1 MRRITYF
8 LLIAVFLIIPVGATS
23 SSHADV
29 EYIQKSNFWTWAAGE
44 PGTGWNKFIGY
55 TFGVSCPNSEDGY
68 HHASSYR
75 RPEASWGGPTGYYK
89 CICDLCGAEF
99 TAYEKDLQQS
109 YEAQVEELPA
119 QSITAA
125 GKLIWQTTWDDYYF
139 SASDTCTTISFTIGN
154 SATSVSRDSLSS
166 GLKFGT
172 TSVLVS
178 VVSPTTLF
186 LSWGNGYCS
195 RGIALASNY
204 LKAPV
209 SGYYCIDNGFLIYSM
224 EYLDSDTEVIK
235 SHTLSTN
242 SSYRPLSKCYVSAG
256 DWISIR
262 TVQPPYLPAS
272 GNYTNFHREYLYAYS
287 ISIELDTF
295 GPISGTTYNINSR
308 PTSIT
313 GDYGIIGDNGQIIKV
328 EGDKIVNETNN
339 TIYNPA
345 TGETH
350 TMSDWSYNYEDRSYT
365 VTTETGDTITITY
378 GDENV
383 TIKEGDT
390 IYNVYYLVDGSGEP
404 GPDVPGGCNHIWTE
418 TGRTEPACTTAG
430 KVTSTC
436 SKCNQTKTET
446 IPATGHNWVVD
457 RTVQTTYDEEG
468 NLLQQGYT
476 IYSCSVCGEQYKDSE
491 GTGPPGTPGG
501 SGGDGEKSIWEKI
514 GEFFGTIGGGFL
526 EIIGAVAGKLLDA
539 LTKLAEM
546 LLGKIKTV
554 VETVLTIFDEV
565 PALFGGFLDFL
576 AAIFPFLPPEIT
588 SILTFGVIAI
598 TFIGILKAV
607 RR

>member
-1 MRRITYF
+1 MKAKMTDRKDLMADKKRIVIKIGSSSLQHKETGDLDYTK
-8 LLIAVFLIIPVGATS
+8 LDVLVRELCNLRNMGKDVVLVTSGAIAVGEKAILPNREEDNPIAVKQACAAVGQARLMMIYQKIFAEYNQVAAQILMTKNTIVDNLNRYNARNTFAELFKLGVIPIVNENDTIATYEIEIGDNDTLS
-23 SSHADV
+23 AIVASLVEADALLLLSDIDGLYSDDPRTNPDV
-29 EYIQKSNFWTWAAGE
+29 KYIE
-44 PGTGWNKFIGY
+44 
-55 TFGVSCPNSEDGY
+55 V
-68 HHASSYR
+68 
-75 RPEASWGGPTGYYK
+75 
-89 CICDLCGAEF
+89 
-99 TAYEKDLQQS
+99 
-109 YEAQVEELPA
+109 VEEL
-119 QSITAA
+119 T
-125 GKLIWQTTWDDYYF
+125 D
-139 SASDTCTTISFTIGN
+139 
-154 SATSVSRDSLSS
+154 
-166 GLKFGT
+166 
-172 TSVLVS
+172 
-178 VVSPTTLF
+178 
-186 LSWGNGYCS
+186 
-195 RGIALASNY
+195 
-204 LKAPV
+204 
-209 SGYYCIDNGFLIYSM
+209 
-224 EYLDSDTEVIK
+224 
-235 SHTLSTN
+235 
-242 SSYRPLSKCYVSAG
+242 
-256 DWISIR
+256 
-262 TVQPPYLPAS
+262 
-272 GNYTNFHREYLYAYS
+272 
-287 ISIELDTF
+287 ELM
-295 GPISGTTYNINSR
+295 N
-308 PTSIT
+308 
-313 GDYGIIGDNGQIIKV
+313 
-328 EGDKIVNETNN
+328 
-339 TIYNPA
+339 
-345 TGETH
+345 
-350 TMSDWSYNYEDRSYT
+350 M
-365 VTTETGDTITITY
+365 
-378 GDENV
+378 
-383 TIKEGDT
+383 
-390 IYNVYYLVDGSGEP
+390 
-404 GPDVPGGCNHIWTE
+404 
-418 TGRTEPACTTAG
+418 G